1 MSAIIQR
8 HIGIYDFETMLRGD
22 TFRARDIAT
31 LSLDGVPLGIVSAM
45 MQVRV
50 KGGGAVLLAWTC
62 QITGAASNIVT
73 LSARTAEE
81 MQVLPPGLHEYDLE
95 VRFTSDGAKRTIM
108 KGRFPIEADIT
119 RTT

>member
-8 HIGIYDFETMLRGD
+8 HIGIYNFETMQRGD
-22 TFRARDIAT
+22 TFRARDIAKLT
-31 LSLDGVPLGIVSAM
+31 LDGVPLGIVSAM
-45 MQVRV
+45 MQVRL
-50 KGGGAVLLAWTC
+50 KGGAVLLEWVC
-62 QITGAASNIVT
+62 QITGVASNIAT

-119 RTT
+119 RIS